1 MYNIAPLPRS
11 RKAPSPI
18 SLLGSKTENAN
29 HAPGLRIGSCFNRDS
44 FVTRPN
50 SPNPATLNPLG
61 PRTAS
66 RPPGYGAVCIGVHR
80 TVHHSAGLSVFS
92 LCYDRVHSRPV
103 HDLAISPDPVPV
115 NSLGMRNGLAP
126 SRFRAPCTGPPHTV
140 RHSSVFGMRFAV
152 LCSPSFATRS

>member
-66 RPPGYGAVCIGVHR
+66 RQPGYGAVCIGPPH
-80 TVHHSAGLSVFS
+80 TVRHSGGSGRFVRSPAAT
-92 LCYDRVHSRPV
+92 SRSADALHASSSSSPCM
-103 HDLAISPDPVPV
+103 LTYAQFWFMPDPVTLNP
-115 NSLGMRNGLAP
+115 LGMRNGLAP
-126 SRFRAPCTGPPHTV
+126 SSCRAQCTGPPHTV
-140 RHSSVFGMRFAV
+140 RHGAGVM
-152 LCSPSFATRS
+152 